1 MNGNYGAFRPDLLS
15 TFMVFALSSVS
26 AFLTALV
33 LLAVVG

>member
-1 MNGNYGAFRPDLLS
+1 MNGNDSALREGAS
-15 TFMVFALSSVS
+15 ITMVFVLSSVS